1 MESAPQVG
9 RVLPF
14 VLYLSSRN
22 THKVLVSQRG
32 DSYWQV
38 VLIFFFFNMEIGL
51 TMQNVQKQ
59 WDQAP
64 IVDF

>member
-32 DSYWQV
+32 YSYRKV
-38 VLIFFFFNMEIGL
+38 VLIFSFLNIEIGL
-51 TMQNVQKQ
+51 TLQNVQKQ

-64 IVDF
+64 IVDC